1 MKKIIILEGGYNEE
15 HEISLNT
22 SKAIQRSLQK
32 MNLIY
37 DVILVDPEKIINQ
50 LNSFQDNKFIIFN
63 ALHGPFGEDGKIQKI
78 LEEKNIVFTHS
89 GSSTSSIAF
98 DKGLTKLTI
107 KGRGIPFLESKLINK
122 SNLNKDNLENFFKE
136 FNSFVIKPI
145 SSGSSYGVKMFFSF
159 DDIKNF
165 QLNYKKEIKVYKNH
179 EKLMVEKFV
188 KGREL
193 TVGVF
198 ENKQKLEA
206 LAVTEIIS
214 KNPFYDYDAKYV
226 QGMSKHILPADLPK
240 KIYDKCLDY
249 ARIVH
254 EKLECRGISRSDFIY
269 DGKNI
274 FFLEINTQP
283 GLTETSLI
291 PEQLKFREI
300 NFDIFVREIIE
311 NSL

>member
-1 MKKIIILEGGYNEE
+1 MKKIVILEGGYNEE

-22 SKAIQRSLQK
+22 SKAVQKSLQN

-37 DVILVDPEKIINQ
+37 DVILVDPKRLINQ
-50 LNSFQDNKFIIFN
+50 LNSIQENKFIIFN

-78 LEEKNIVFTHS
+78 LEEKSIVFTHS
-89 GSSTSSIAF
+89 GSSASRIAF
-98 DKGLTKLTI
+98 DKDLTKLNI
-107 KGRGIPFLESKLINK
+107 KEKGVPLLQSEVINK
-122 SNLNKDNLENFFKE
+122 SNLNKDNLEKFFEE

-145 SSGSSYGVKMFFSF
+145 SSGSSYGVKMFFSLE
-159 DDIKNF
+159 DIKNF
-165 QLNYKKEIKVYKNH
+165 LLNYEREIKVYVNH

-198 ENKQKLEA
+198 EAKQQFQP

-214 KNPFYDYDAKYV
+214 KNSFYDYDAKYV
-226 QGMSKHILPADLPK
+226 KGMSKHVLPADLPK
-240 KIYDKCLDY
+240 KIYDKCLNY
-249 ARIVH
+249 AKIIH

-291 PEQLKFREI
+291 PEQLKFRDI